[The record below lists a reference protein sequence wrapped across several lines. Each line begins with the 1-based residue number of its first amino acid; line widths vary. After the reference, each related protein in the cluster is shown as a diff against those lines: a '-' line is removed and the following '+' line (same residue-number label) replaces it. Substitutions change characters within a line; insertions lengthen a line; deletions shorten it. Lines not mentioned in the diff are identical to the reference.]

1 MSNAAAMTP
10 KSIIKAKTPGGQ
22 RNTKNVA
29 FSFVES
35 PSTSNSLNAA
45 VTPKPRALKRRASTS
60 GIQTQQQNITATANS
75 SFLTPSCRKVTN
87 DKSSSS
93 VRRSHRSLF
102 SAADN

>member
-45 VTPKPRALKRRASTS
+45 ATPKPRVIKRRASTS
-60 GIQTQQQNITATANS
+60 GIQTQQQNITAEANS
-75 SFLTPSCRKVTN
+75 SFLTPGYRKVSN

-93 VRRSHRSLF
+93 RRSHRRLF